1 MKDLVNFPSE
11 GEKCECLLERG
22 AESCIAAAVAAA
34 AASTCVKGG
43 TEICRTNWTLSAQPA
58 KAPRMV

>member
-11 GEKCECLLERG
+11 GEKCECLLEHG
-22 AESCIAAAVAAA
+22 AESRIAVAAA

-58 KAPRMV
+58 KPLGWSN